1 MPEILNFLL
10 AKNTFILFGMEM
22 MIREKLHYKSQMLEM
37 FSPCFTVDEDIIK
50 KYQNEFLEIGS
61 EYFIHQG
68 LECGRSI
75 SETKGHDQ
83 KLILAIMCAESCFR
97 DIILMNPNLMI
108 PRAKIQ
114 LGEKLSTMKL
124 IKKLINNRNWKLILD
139 GEVIKC
145 SEVNAEAP

>member
-1 MPEILNFLL
+1 MLN
-10 AKNTFILFGMEM
+10 
-22 MIREKLHYKSQMLEM
+22 
-37 FSPCFTVDEDIIK
+37 PCFTIDEDIVK
-50 KYQNEFLEIGS
+50 KYQNEFLQIGS
-61 EYFIHQG
+61 EDLIHQG

-83 KLILAIMCAESCFR
+83 KLIVAIMCAESYFR

-114 LGEKLSTMKL
+114 LGEKWSTMKL
-124 IKKLINNRNWKLILD
+124 IKKIINNRNWKLILD

-145 SEVNAEAP
+145 SKVNAEVP